1 MSTEAQ
7 EFRALYERH
16 VQYVLDGD
24 MKAALADMVRE
35 RVPQVF
41 EGVTVPRGKVDS
53 LRIVDVR
60 REGDTWVGETEY
72 HTPEGRIGLRSI
84 WEQHDGTW
92 KAAALENF

>member
-1 MSTEAQ
+1 MSTEASIQ
-7 EFRALYERH
+7 PWLRE
-16 VQYVLDGD
+16 VDP
-24 MKAALADMVRE
+24 ALAA
-35 RVPQVF
+35 
-41 EGVTVPRGKVDS
+41 RGRSSPPV
-53 LRIVDVR
+53 RIVDVR